1 MEQKNRASLIISRMY
16 DNDPFSQW
24 MGMERVEEGEGFCT
38 LRMTVRREMT
48 NGFGLAHGGI
58 TYSLADSAL
67 AFASNSRG
75 QHALS
80 IETSISHLAPV
91 SAGDVLTARAR
102 EQHLSPR
109 LAHYEV
115 NITNQNGALV
125 ALFKGTVYR
134 KREEWGV

>member
-1 MEQKNRASLIISRMY
+1 MEKKRASRIISQMY

-24 MGMERVEEGEGFCT
+24 MGMERIEEGEGFCT
-38 LRMTVRREMT
+38 LRMKVRKEMT

-75 QHALS
+75 RHALS

-91 SAGDVLTARAR
+91 SPGDELTARAR
-102 EQHLSPR
+102 ELHLGAR

-115 NITNQNGALV
+115 SITKQDGSLV

-134 KREEWGV
+134 KREEWVL

>member
-1 MEQKNRASLIISRMY
+1 MENRASSIISKMY
-16 DNDPFSQW
+16 DNDAFSRR

-38 LRMTVRREMT
+38 LRMRVREEMT
-48 NGFGLAHGGI
+48 NGFGVAHGGI

-75 QHALS
+75 RHALS
-80 IETSISHLAPV
+80 VETSISHLAPV
-91 SAGDVLTARAR
+91 FAGDELTAYAR
-102 EQHLSPR
+102 ELHLGHR

-115 NITNQNGALV
+115 VVVKQDGSRV

-134 KREEWGV
+134 KEKKWEV